1 MKKPEE
7 QTISEI
13 IEEVK
18 DEICQHYCKWP
29 YQWDE
34 EKEGIELSESTTGE
48 KGSTKSTLNN

>member
-18 DEICQHYCKWP
+18 DEICQYYCKWP

-34 EKEGIELSESTTGE
+34 EAEGCALDD
-48 KGSTKSTLNN
+48 STLCENCPLGRLS

>member
-34 EKEGIELSESTTGE
+34 EKEGIELSESTLC
-48 KGSTKSTLNN
+48 KNCPLRRLS